1 MRFGPKAG
9 LDATDWALLNLL
21 EKDAR
26 LSFAELGRKLR
37 LSPPAVAER
46 MKRLQER
53 GVIRAFRAEIDLSA
67 LGRAL
72 HVYIRVIVQP
82 KDYPRFRKAIELMD
96 EIFECHHV
104 TGGESFILR
113 AAVDSVP
120 SLETLTQ
127 KLTAYGPTTSSV
139 ILSTMLDR
147 RHFVPSQR

>member
-1 MRFGPKAG
+1 MRFDTKVR
-9 LDATDWALLNLL
+9 LDATDWVLLSLL

-26 LSFAELGRKLR
+26 LSFAELARKVR

-53 GVIRAFRAEIDLSA
+53 GVIRAFRAEIALSA

-82 KDYPRFRKAIELMD
+82 KDYVRFRKAIELME

-104 TGGESFILR
+104 TGEESFILR
-113 AAVDSVP
+113 AAVASVL

-127 KLTAYGPTTSSV
+127 KLAMYGPTTTSV
-139 ILSTMLDR
+139 ILSTSLDR
-147 RHFVPSQR
+147 RHFVPAQK